1 MGFFLPCFSCL
12 LWHKAYHR
20 RVRKST
26 KDFWYRISFFRV
38 ASYCYKHL
46 KNTSDTAENTTW
58 MAQPSHKLSHFHQ
71 NSTTTPF
78 SAPPRTALP
87 VGVWP
92 HWWRLTTPMLFPASF
107 YFFYFSFKSV
117 SFQFGDFIIFI
128 VILLLFSHFLRCF
141 CQEQRVFLSRWIF
154 PSLFFSFPISTVLL
168 LRPTHRIN
176 FKVSP

>member
-1 MGFFLPCFSCL
+1 MGFLLPCFSRL

-26 KDFWYRISFFRV
+26 KDFWYRVSFFRV

-71 NSTTTPF
+71 NSTNTPF
-78 SAPPRTALP
+78 LAPPRTALP

-92 HWWRLTTPMLFPASF
+92 HWWRLTTPMLFPASI
-107 YFFYFSFKSV
+107 YSANFFSQIKFIFKR
-117 SFQFGDFIIFI
+117 QFCQFHTAIFI
-128 VILLLFSHFLRCF
+128 ARHLCCIRNLFSYMRIILCH
-141 CQEQRVFLSRWIF
+141 VFL
-154 PSLFFSFPISTVLL
+154 FSISTMPLFWPAL
-168 LRPTHRIN
+168 KID
-176 FKVSP
+176 FKVLP

>member
-1 MGFFLPCFSCL
+1 MGFLLPCFSRL

-26 KDFWYRISFFRV
+26 KDFWYRVSFFRV

-71 NSTTTPF
+71 NSTNTPF
-78 SAPPRTALP
+78 SAPPRTVLP

-92 HWWRLTTPMLFPASF
+92 HWWRLTTPMLFPASIYSADF
-107 YFFYFSFKSV
+107 FSQIKFIFRWQFFHFHTAIFLLHDIYVAFVTYFPIWR
-117 SFQFGDFIIFI
+117 II
-128 VILLLFSHFLRCF
+128 LWLALLFP
-141 CQEQRVFLSRWIF
+141 IF
-154 PSLFFSFPISTVLL
+154 TMPLFWPA
-168 LRPTHRIN
+168 
-176 FKVSP
+176 FKIDFKGLP